1 MSNEGV
7 NNWFRWLAVLPG
19 SLLAGL
25 LATFPL
31 HWVLLATFEYGQIIS
46 GIDTK
51 PIEYLLYPFVIA
63 AIFVY
68 TGSRIAPKYRFK
80 TSIVLFVIY
89 LLLWITANVIVFL
102 HIINIPNAHFDAR
115 SVLALTGA
123 VVGLYWAKKKTDI
136 EKNTIQNNS
145 LDSESDLLS
154 VDDTYGED
162 EVDLEKLFEMS
173 DDLSTENKTDEELEV
188 NLKRTG
194 NFWEYSKTMNREE
207 ALDVYNMWLLHIKY
221 YHPKLDIL
229 FEGVT
234 IPTFFLPV
242 PMELLQ
248 EVPRIIKEYK
258 NKDGIYENE
267 ESMED
272 SIGKYADRYY
282 PRFGSDEKIM
292 KGLCENLNN
301 EQSYKLLMSEI
312 KNNKDD
318 WYFEYKEV

>member
-1 MSNEGV
+1 
-7 NNWFRWLAVLPG
+7 
-19 SLLAGL
+19 
-25 LATFPL
+25 
-31 HWVLLATFEYGQIIS
+31 
-46 GIDTK
+46 
-51 PIEYLLYPFVIA
+51 
-63 AIFVY
+63 
-68 TGSRIAPKYRFK
+68 
-80 TSIVLFVIY
+80 
-89 LLLWITANVIVFL
+89 
-102 HIINIPNAHFDAR
+102 
-115 SVLALTGA
+115 
-123 VVGLYWAKKKTDI
+123 
-136 EKNTIQNNS
+136 
-145 LDSESDLLS
+145 
-154 VDDTYGED
+154 
-162 EVDLEKLFEMS
+162 
-173 DDLSTENKTDEELEV
+173 
-188 NLKRTG
+188 
-194 NFWEYSKTMNREE
+194 MNREE